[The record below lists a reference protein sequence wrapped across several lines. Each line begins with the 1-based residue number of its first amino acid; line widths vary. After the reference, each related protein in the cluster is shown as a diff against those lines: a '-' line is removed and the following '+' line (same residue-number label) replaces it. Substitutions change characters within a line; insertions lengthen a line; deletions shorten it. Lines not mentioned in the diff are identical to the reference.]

1 MIDIAS
7 AIQLLITVAN
17 VLRDIWE
24 GPLGQMIRDL
34 IEGKSL
40 SAQSVADLD
49 DVLKNKITV
58 CEQTQ
63 LKSVIAI
70 IKGIYYLTI
79 AKYTNPSK
87 YAAAKRILRLIK
99 ENQGS

>member
-34 IEGKSL
+34 VEGKEL
-40 SAQSVADLD
+40 SAQSVGDLD
-49 DVLKNKITV
+49 DL
-58 CEQTQ
+58 
-63 LKSVIAI
+63 
-70 IKGIYYLTI
+70 
-79 AKYTNPSK
+79 
-87 YAAAKRILRLIK
+87 
-99 ENQGS
+99 

>member
-34 IEGKSL
+34 VEGKEL
-40 SAQSVADLD
+40 SAQSVGDLD

-58 CEQTQ
+58 CKETQ
-63 LKSVIAI
+63 ISTIVAML
-70 IKGIYYLTI
+70 KGIYFLTI

-87 YAAAKRILRLIK
+87 YAAAKRIKRLIK
-99 ENQGS
+99 EIRD